1 MPTVGHRTRLLDHRI
16 PSLYADRYRIT
27 VEQDIATIATGGTL
41 PERRQYFDVRGLRFS
56 LSDSEIHAC
65 YPVPG
70 AVGTYSQIL
79 PHITLDGA
87 AMPWARLLRG
97 TEEGTPWVA
106 LLLFRE
112 NELPQDPQAVGEVTV
127 ATVRQVLGGQA
138 GPGLPP
144 AISDESLLEG
154 EAELACRSIHVPAN
168 VFTMIKPTVAELTL
182 LAHVRDGGPPDADH
196 IRGADP
202 EPDPD
207 ALNAVVVANR
217 FPSATGGRHVVHLVS
232 LEGFE
237 TYLDAT
243 APPSEGLRLVSLHA
257 WAFETQYDTGIGFG
271 DLVAHL
277 AAEPDLL
284 LRLPLGPGSADGDA
298 RQRLERGATV
308 LPQRLESGERSFGF
322 YRGPLTAAPA
332 QPLPPPAEPR
342 LESSGEALIYLEQW
356 GIFDTGYA
364 SAFSLGRILAM
375 ADAPFRNRLLEFRKA
390 VRQAVRRLAAHPEFI
405 SGRSV
410 TDASRALRD
419 NQARNAFDRLLSD
432 RLMGALTRSGAELV
446 AAPRRA
452 APRTS
457 ALSALSVSGLRATL
471 ADEHTRDVLRAATA
485 EELDPVVQW
494 LNRLA
499 VLDMMPFD
507 HLVPDP
513 RMLPPESIRFG
524 YVDPGWVQAA
534 VDGALSVG
542 VGHTLDADLNA
553 LAADVADPP
562 ECVVLI
568 RSALI
573 PNWPRT
579 IFTAFRGESIVDP
592 IHRASFGSD
601 VVMLLYPSVIDRFAI
616 AEPPQGL
623 HFGIGDVG
631 TIELRRLTG
640 EIGYP
645 MGEFPDPAGF
655 GRFLRSAGDVLDI
668 ETNLLPELAAKHGLP
683 TLSPAQ
689 FALQMIKAPQ
699 LQTFSRP

>member
-1 MPTVGHRTRLLDHRI
+1 LG
-16 PSLYADRYRIT
+16 
-27 VEQDIATIATGGTL
+27 
-41 PERRQYFDVRGLRFS
+41 
-56 LSDSEIHAC
+56 DSEIHAC

-112 NELPQDPQAVGEVTV
+112 NELPQDPQAVGAVTV
-127 ATVRQVLGGQA
+127 STVGQLLHGEA

-154 EAELACRSIHVPAN
+154 EAELACRSIRVPAN
-168 VFTMIKPTVAELTL
+168 VFTMINPTVAELAL
-182 LAHVRDGGPPDADH
+182 LAHIREGGPPDADH
-196 IRGADP
+196 VRGADP
-202 EPDPD
+202 EPDLND
-207 ALNAVVVANR
+207 LNAVIVANR

-237 TYLDAT
+237 TYLGGT
-243 APPSEGLRLVSLHA
+243 APPSEGLRLVALHT

-271 DLVAHL
+271 DLVQHL

-284 LRLPLGPGSADGDA
+284 LQLPLGPGSADGDA
-298 RQRLERGATV
+298 RQRLEGGATV

-332 QPLPPPAEPR
+332 QQLPAPAAPR
-342 LESSGEALIYLEQW
+342 LESSGEALVYLQQW

-364 SAFSLGRILAM
+364 SAFSLGRTLAM

-390 VRQAVRRLAAHPEFI
+390 ARRAVRRMAAHPEFI

-410 TDASRALRD
+410 RDASQVLRD
-419 NQARNAFDRLLSD
+419 NQARTAFDRLLSD

-446 AAPRRA
+446 AAPRRP

-471 ADEHTRDVLRAATA
+471 ADAQARDVLRAATA

-513 RMLPPESIRFG
+513 RMLPPESVRFG
-524 YVDPGWVQAA
+524 YIDRGWVRAA
-534 VDGALSVG
+534 VEGAVSVG

-553 LAADVADPP
+553 LAAEVQAPP
-562 ECVVLI
+562 ECAVLI
-568 RSALI
+568 RSVLI

-579 IFTAFRGESIVDP
+579 IITAFRGEDTVEP
-592 IHRASFGSD
+592 TRRAMFGSD
-601 VVMLLYPSVIDRFAI
+601 VLLLVYPKIIDRFTL

-631 TIELRRLTG
+631 TIQLRRLTG

-645 MGEFPDPAGF
+645 MDEFPVPSGF
-655 GRFLRSAGDVLDI
+655 GRFLRPSGDVLDI
-668 ETNLLPELAAKHGLP
+668 ETKLLPELAAMHGLP